1 MEHTFHLEIDN
12 ASHDVVTFYLKI
24 DNVVTS
30 TTPFTAYRDGFDEL
44 VNRLGAEVTTREVA
58 TPDEMDD
65 LVKAF
70 NKNVDIVADFALRNL
85 QPTDGAI
92 VVKHLD
98 NAVDE
103 YRKIVIRNNSC
114 CNHCQPRCEFS
125 GSCRH
130 RHECLP

>member
-1 MEHTFHLEIDN
+1 MEPTFHIEIDCS
-12 ASHDVVTFYLKI
+12 SHDVVTFYLKI
-24 DNVVTS
+24 NNLVTS
-30 TTPFTAYRDGFDEL
+30 TTPFTAFRDEFDEL

-130 RHECLP
+130 RYKCLP

>member
-1 MEHTFHLEIDN
+1 MEHTFHVEVDN
-12 ASHDVVTFYLKI
+12 DSHDVVTFYLKI

-44 VNRLGAEVTTREVA
+44 VKRLGAEVTTRPSMSPE
-58 TPDEMDD
+58 EMDD
-65 LVKAF
+65 LAKEF
-70 NKNVDIVADFALRNL
+70 SKNIDIINDFVLRNL

-98 NAVDE
+98 NAVNE
-103 YRKIVIRNNSC
+103 YREIVRRNNSC
-114 CNHCQPRCEFS
+114 CGHCLPCCEFS

-130 RHECLP
+130 RHKCLP